1 MVINKHSK
9 FQTDLQL
16 ILEYIAK
23 DNLTA
28 AKKFNKE
35 LVKQIKAIPDFPYK
49 YCPSKYIDDKQVRD
63 MTFRS
68 YTIVYRIVNNNT
80 IDLITIFN
88 QNLPLLDSED

>member
-9 FQTDLQL
+9 FQSELQD

-28 AKKFNKE
+28 AKKFKKD
-35 LVKQIKAIPDFPYK
+35 LVKQIKVIPDFPYK
-49 YCPSKYIDDKQVRD
+49 YCPSKYINDKQVRD
-63 MTFRS
+63 MTFRG
-68 YTIVYRIVNNNT
+68 YTIVYRIGSNT

-88 QNLPLLDSED
+88 QNLPLLDNPK